1 MIWLT
6 PQERK
11 ALWEEYPE
19 VQEVY
24 EEYNGILPE
33 DDGAWERVAEHC
45 HQIREQYQT
54 MQVEVALLDVV
65 WQLECLAKKKKRRL
79 SYATGNEVRGRIEEV
94 SPGEKSPGHVR

>member
-19 VQEVY
+19 VQEMY

-33 DDGAWERVAEHC
+33 DDGAWERV
-45 HQIREQYQT
+45 QN
-54 MQVEVALLDVV
+54 VV
-65 WQLECLAKKKKRRL
+65 TRLENNTRRC
-79 SYATGNEVRGRIEEV
+79 
-94 SPGEKSPGHVR
+94 K

>member
-1 MIWLT
+1 MHWWLRRSWKSSGRKSLGFMSGSTGCHDWLT

-19 VQEVY
+19 VQEMY

-33 DDGAWERVAEHC
+33 DDGAWERVAERC

-65 WQLECLAKKKKRRL
+65 WQLECLAKRKR
-79 SYATGNEVRGRIEEV
+79 GD
-94 SPGEKSPGHVR
+94 